1 MLINANVC
9 YINLLMYIFICTVQ
23 YIWGSYFVTC
33 LIGDTSGGQDPLFTG
48 DTPDGGSCGA
58 ESGSTAGGERA
69 GRLGVGDGPA
79 EG

>member
-1 MLINANVC
+1 M
-9 YINLLMYIFICTVQ
+9 
-23 YIWGSYFVTC
+23 TC

-48 DTPDGGSCGA
+48 DTPDGGSRGA

-79 EG
+79 EGGVCPD